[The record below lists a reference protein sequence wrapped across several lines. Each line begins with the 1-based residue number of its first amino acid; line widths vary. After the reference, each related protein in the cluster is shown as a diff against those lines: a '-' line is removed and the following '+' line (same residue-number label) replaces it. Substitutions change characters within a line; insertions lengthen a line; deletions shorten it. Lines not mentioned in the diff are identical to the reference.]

1 MRRIFFIWL
10 PLAVSLAA
18 CSGVTYQNQ
27 QKHKARLKGEVAVF
41 WLAEGDQD
49 AGDGKFI
56 YVPIRSDPL
65 VLTWM
70 DGKGQW
76 RETEPGIMF
85 TDGGSIPKFAQGFE
99 GYSPWGYA
107 PAYMVHD
114 WVFEARQCVRNGNA
128 SEDQKR
134 SVAGMEFDDTV
145 RIMAQAIA
153 VLVERKLVSDKGTA
167 PSGVTAAVGTPISRR
182 LWEADATCDNSVQFA
197 EIARKYDA
205 LANGPRGLPD
215 SEAMVRILTEP
226 SDGRQPQLVGRMSF

>member
-1 MRRIFFIWL
+1 MRRSFVL
-10 PLAVSLAA
+10 CLCAVATISG

-27 QKHKARLKGEVAVF
+27 QMHKAKLKGEVAVF
-41 WLAEGDQD
+41 WLAEGDQH

-70 DGKGQW
+70 DGKGHW

-85 TDGGSIPKFAQGFE
+85 TDGGSIPKFAQSYD

-114 WVFEARQCVRNGNA
+114 WVFEARQCERKGA
-128 SEDQKR
+128 ATAQQKQ
-134 SVAGMEFDDTV
+134 SVAGMDFDDTV

-153 VLVERKLVSDKGTA
+153 ALVEKKLVSEKGTA

-182 LWEADATCDNSVQFA
+182 LWEVDATCSNSTDFDA
-197 EIARKYDA
+197 IAKKYDQ
-205 LANGPRGLPD
+205 LANGSRGMGG
-215 SEAMVRILTEP
+215 SAKMARILTQP
-226 SDGRQPQLVGRMSF
+226 GDGRQPQLIGRMSF

>member
-1 MRRIFFIWL
+1 MRRSFFALL
-10 PLAVSLAA
+10 PLVAGLAA
-18 CSGVTYQNQ
+18 CSAITYQNQ
-27 QKHKARLKGEVAVF
+27 QQYKAKLRGEVAVF

-65 VLTWM
+65 VLTWI

-76 RETEPGIMF
+76 RETRPGIMF
-85 TDGGSIPKFAQGFE
+85 TDGGSIPKFAQGFK

-128 SEDQKR
+128 SEDQKQA
-134 SVAGMEFDDTV
+134 VAGMNFDDTV
-145 RIMAQAIA
+145 RVMAQAIG
-153 VLVERKLVSDKGTA
+153 VLVDRKLVSDKGTA
-167 PSGVTAAVGTPISRR
+167 PSGVTAAVGTPIARH
-182 LWEADATCDNSVQFA
+182 LWEVDKTCNNSVQFA

-205 LANGPRGLPD
+205 LANGPRGLRD
-215 SEAMVRILTEP
+215 SQAMIRILTQP
-226 SDGRQPQLVGRMSF
+226 SDGRQPQLIGRMSF